1 MILVLTDRRSAPN
14 GHGLCPIRGDKMGLF
29 RILKDVVV
37 ITATV
42 AAVSTI
48 AAPLWMLVNDM
59 DDGN

>member
-1 MILVLTDRRSAPN
+1 
-14 GHGLCPIRGDKMGLF
+14 MGLF

-37 ITATV
+37 ITATI
-42 AAVSTI
+42 AAVSTV